1 VRVRAP
7 LLALAA
13 TALLAAGAVVPS
25 GIALGA
31 TNSRPVDVS
40 VDTLLPRAPLPGSML
55 VIGGAV
61 ANTSG
66 SVVPGVTVRLR
77 VGEQPLADR
86 SALAQVADGTI
97 TSTGTIIDGS
107 RSAAIPTLAPGQ
119 SIPFTITVPVDSLRL
134 PSPGVYQILVEAQSD
149 PGDGNRLRVGLI
161 RTFLPWFPDPAT
173 TPITGLVTLW
183 PLTETTAVDAD
194 GVLLSEQ
201 IPRAVAPGG
210 RLRFL
215 LDAAAAHSYKVTWVI
230 DPALV
235 QTLDSM
241 ADGYRVR
248 RGTTV
253 VAGVRPDDATNW
265 LDDLRRVTQRADVMA
280 LPYAVPDDVALVRG
294 GLPGDVVRS
303 ITTAA
308 SDTSAVIGRTVSS
321 TLAWPPT
328 GWVDSATLSTLTNAA
343 PRGIVLSE
351 RQVSANVDFT
361 PSGAVAIPG
370 TAGSATAVIPDDV
383 LSDLLVAPHRTA
395 GESLLDRQRLL
406 AELAVI
412 GEQITDS
419 RTVVMA
425 PPPRWTST
433 SAYLTELLADI
444 GSVPW
449 IRPVGLATL
458 LGGQPSSVQR
468 TIAPYTRQQRS
479 EELSASYISRIREA
493 QRSTTLV
500 GDVIAGS
507 AATTVPL
514 LGALARASSAAFR
527 VDTIAGSQIIAG
539 VRARTSKALTGVRI
553 ISRGSVTLPGDTG
566 IIPISISNGLDTAVT
581 VGLVLTAVPSVR
593 LSTAPIAPFT
603 IPAGATTLIEV
614 SARVSGSDPVPL
626 EVRLTSPTGDPFGT
640 PAQLSV
646 GSSAYSRAAAWVVG
660 AAFAALVVLLA
671 INAVR
676 RIRSSRANAR
686 QVMRG
691 DADSGIT
698 S

>member
-1 VRVRAP
+1 MRVRSS

-13 TALLAAGAVVPS
+13 TALLAAGAVIPS
-25 GIALGA
+25 GVALGA
-31 TNSRPVDVS
+31 TNTRPVDVA
-40 VDTLLPRAPLPGSML
+40 VDTLLPRAPLPGSTL
-55 VIGGAV
+55 VIGGTV

-66 SVVPGVTVRLR
+66 SVVPDVTVRLR
-77 VGEQPLADR
+77 VGGEPLADR

-97 TSTGTIIDGS
+97 TSAGTIVDGS
-107 RSAAIPTLAPGQ
+107 RSAAIPALMPGQ
-119 SIPFTITVPVDSLRL
+119 SLPFTITVPADSLGL
-134 PSPGVYQILVEAQSD
+134 PSQGVYQLLVEAQSN
-149 PGDGNRLRVGLI
+149 PGDGNLSRVGLV
-161 RTFLPWFPDPAT
+161 RTFLPWFPTPAT
-173 TPITGLVTLW
+173 TPVTGLVTMW

-210 RLRFL
+210 RLRVL
-215 LDAAAAHSYKVTWVI
+215 LDAAAAHSDKVTWVI

-241 ADGYRVR
+241 GGGYRVR
-248 RGTTV
+248 RGTDV
-253 VAGVRPDDATNW
+253 VAGLRPEDATDW
-265 LDDLRRVTQRADVMA
+265 LDDLRRVTARADVMA

-294 GLPGDVVRS
+294 RLSADVVRS

-308 SDTSAVIGRTVSS
+308 ADTSAVIGRTVSS

-328 GWVDSATLSTLTNAA
+328 GWVDDATLSTLNSAA

-361 PSGAVAIPG
+361 PSGAAAIPG
-370 TAGSATAVIPDDV
+370 TAGSATAVIPDEV
-383 LSDLLVAPHRTA
+383 LSELLVSPHRTA

-419 RTVVMA
+419 RTVVMS
-425 PPPRWTST
+425 PPSRWTST
-433 SAYLTELLADI
+433 SAYLTELLTDI

-449 IRPVGLATL
+449 VRPTGLATL

-479 EELSASYISRIREA
+479 AELPGAYISRIREA
-493 QRSTTLV
+493 HNATTLV

-527 VDTIAGSQIIAG
+527 VDTSAGSQMIAG
-539 VRARTSKALTGVRI
+539 VRARTSRALTGVRI
-553 ISRGSVTLPGDTG
+553 ISRGAVTLPGDTG
-566 IIPISISNGLDTAVT
+566 IIPISISNELDTAVT
-581 VGLVLTAVPSVR
+581 VGLALTAVPSVR
-593 LSTAPIAPFT
+593 LSTVPVAPFT
-603 IPAGATTLIEV
+603 IPARSTTLIEV
-614 SARVSGSDPVPL
+614 SARVSGSEPVPL
-626 EVRLTSPTGDPFGT
+626 EVMLTSPTGEEFGV

-660 AAFAALVVLLA
+660 AAFAALVVLLI

-676 RIRSSRANAR
+676 RIRGARASAL
-686 QVMRG
+686 QDARG
-691 DADSGIT
+691 DSDSALT